1 MNVVLLS
8 TSALPPTYFDT
19 VRAELG
25 DPEVTLDVIG
35 WVAPEGE
42 VDDKVTFTLV
52 GPTDETPTQASK
64 YATLAEK
71 LPKAITSSKPIRFLR
86 ENQAGKE
93 LGKAYWAAIL
103 SRRDVLDAIDKA
115 AVVVALDDGAIW
127 AGWHL
132 GQRNAAIPA
141 MLGIPAARRELEQL
155 KAPAGHG

>member
-8 TSALPPTYFDT
+8 TKALAPTYFDT
-19 VRAELG
+19 VREELG
-25 DPEVTLDVIG
+25 DPDVTLDVIG
-35 WVAPEGE
+35 WVAPEDDLG
-42 VDDKVTFTLV
+42 DKVTFTLV
-52 GPTDETPTQASK
+52 GPTPETPAQASK
-64 YATLAEK
+64 YDAMAEK
-71 LPKAITSSKPIRFLR
+71 LPKAITASKPVRVLR
-86 ENQAGKE
+86 ENRAGRE

-103 SRRDVLDAIDKA
+103 SRRDVLDTIDRA

-132 GQRNAAIPA
+132 GQRNATIPA